1 MFFERNTNIFTFFG
15 FRLFR
20 SVDTILPKELK
31 SLSEGQLVAQ
41 TDKYFLAILAKNG

>member
-1 MFFERNTNIFTFFG
+1 MFFERNTNIFTFSG

-20 SVDTILPKELK
+20 SVDTILPEELK

-41 TDKYFLAILAKNG
+41 IDKYFLAILAKNG